1 MNNNQNTIRMI
12 RIKQRLSQKF
22 IAKELGLNQSQYSRR
37 ENGSIDFSVTE
48 ILKLKKIFNVSYEE
62 LFDTNYLSREVA
74 ILNDSKMSLV
84 PTVNILNR
92 NYKIIDFILSSF
104 DIFEKID
111 LKIEEK
117 EYIINSLKSK
127 L

>member
-84 PTVNILNR
+84 PTDNILNR

>member
-37 ENGSIDFSVTE
+37 ENGSIDFSFTE

-84 PTVNILNR
+84 PTDNNLNR

-111 LKIEEK
+111 LKTEEK
-117 EYIINSLKSK
+117 EYIINSLKSS

>member
-48 ILKLKKIFNVSYEE
+48 ILKLKKVFNVSYEE

-84 PTVNILNR
+84 PTDNILNR

>member
-1 MNNNQNTIRMI
+1 MNNNQNNIRMI

-37 ENGSIDFSVTE
+37 ENGSIDFSVSE

-62 LFDTNYLSREVA
+62 LFDTNYLSGEVA

-84 PTVNILNR
+84 PTEQNLNQ
-92 NYKIIDFILSSF
+92 NHKIIDFILSSF